1 MGKWGTNG
9 VKYDKKANGEIQTN
23 AKGEKQSAEIKE
35 MRTEYHKYCPKSK
48 SNNII
53 YCPKEII
60 KKKIKKDSAAASA
73 EEDSVHNINKGM
85 KLKKLNKRFE
95 RISDKKRKGK
105 KKKETKRKTQKKEK
119 KTKKGSKQKR
129 RENKKRGGKKGGG
142 KKEGGK
148 KGNGKK
154 RKGKKRKGKKRKG
167 KKE

>member
-23 AKGEKQSAEIKE
+23 AKGEKQSAEMEE

-105 KKKETKRKTQKKEK
+105 KKKETKRKTQKKDK
-119 KTKKGSKQKR
+119 KAKKKSRQKR
-129 RENKKRGGKKGGG
+129 RENKKGGGKKGDKKRKG
-142 KKEGGK
+142 KKK
-148 KGNGKK
+148 
-154 RKGKKRKGKKRKG
+154 KGKKRKGKKRKG

>member
-1 MGKWGTNG
+1 MTNGPTQGLTGVRGTNG

-60 KKKIKKDSAAASA
+60 KKKIKKD
-73 EEDSVHNINKGM
+73 INKGM
-85 KLKKLNKRFE
+85 KLKKLNKHFE

-105 KKKETKRKTQKKEK
+105 KKKETKRKTQKKDK
-119 KTKKGSKQKR
+119 KAKKKSRQKR
-129 RENKKRGGKKGGG
+129 RENKKGGGKKGD
-142 KKEGGK
+142 KKRK
-148 KGNGKK
+148 GKK

>member
-60 KKKIKKDSAAASA
+60 KKKIKKD
-73 EEDSVHNINKGM
+73 INKGM
-85 KLKKLNKRFE
+85 KLKKLNKHFE

-105 KKKETKRKTQKKEK
+105 KKKETKRKTQKKDK
-119 KTKKGSKQKR
+119 KAKKKSRQKR
-129 RENKKRGGKKGGG
+129 RENKKGGGKKGD
-142 KKEGGK
+142 KKRK
-148 KGNGKK
+148 GKK

-167 KKE
+167 KKRKSKKRKGKKE

>member
-1 MGKWGTNG
+1 MGDWDQAIN
-9 VKYDKKANGEIQTN
+9 YDKTANGKIKTN
-23 AKGEKQSAEIKE
+23 AKGEKQSAEMEE

-60 KKKIKKDSAAASA
+60 KKKIKKD
-73 EEDSVHNINKGM
+73 INKGM
-85 KLKKLNKRFE
+85 KLKKLNKHFE

-105 KKKETKRKTQKKEK
+105 KKKETKRKTQKKDK
-119 KTKKGSKQKR
+119 KAKKKSRQKR
-129 RENKKRGGKKGGG
+129 RENKKGGGKKGKGKKGKG
-142 KKEGGK
+142 KKEK
-148 KGNGKK
+148 GKK

>member
-1 MGKWGTNG
+1 MGDWMEAIN
-9 VKYDKKANGEIQTN
+9 YDKKANGKIQTN
-23 AKGEKQSAEIKE
+23 AKGEKQSAEMEE

-60 KKKIKKDSAAASA
+60 KKKIKKD
-73 EEDSVHNINKGM
+73 INKGM
-85 KLKKLNKRFE
+85 KLKKLNKHFE

-119 KTKKGSKQKR
+119 KTKKGRKQKR

-142 KKEGGK
+142 KK
-148 KGNGKK
+148 KGDKK
-154 RKGKKRKGKKRKG
+154 RKGKKRKGKKRKSKKRKG

>member
-1 MGKWGTNG
+1 MGDWMEAIN
-9 VKYDKKANGEIQTN
+9 YDKKANGKIQTN
-23 AKGEKQSAEIKE
+23 AKGEKQSAEMEE

-85 KLKKLNKRFE
+85 KLKKLNKHFE

-105 KKKETKRKTQKKEK
+105 KKKETKRKTQKKDK
-119 KTKKGSKQKR
+119 KAKKKSRQKR
-129 RENKKRGGKKGGG
+129 RENKKGGGKKGD
-142 KKEGGK
+142 
-148 KGNGKK
+148 KK

>member
-1 MGKWGTNG
+1 MGDWDQAIN
-9 VKYDKKANGEIQTN
+9 YDKTANGKIQTN
-23 AKGEKQSAEIKE
+23 AKGEKQSAEMEE

-60 KKKIKKDSAAASA
+60 KKKIKKD
-73 EEDSVHNINKGM
+73 IYKGM

-105 KKKETKRKTQKKEK
+105 KKKETKRKTQKKDK
-119 KTKKGSKQKR
+119 KAKKKSRQKR
-129 RENKKRGGKKGGG
+129 RENKKGGGKKGD
-142 KKEGGK
+142 KKRK
-148 KGNGKK
+148 GKK

>member
-1 MGKWGTNG
+1 MGEWMG
-9 VKYDKKANGEIQTN
+9 VMTN
-23 AKGEKQSAEIKE
+23 AQDKNQSAEMKE

-60 KKKIKKDSAAASA
+60 KKKIKND
-73 EEDSVHNINKGM
+73 IYKGM

-95 RISDKKRKGK
+95 RISDKKRKRK
-105 KKKETKRKTQKKEK
+105 KKTKKKTQKKEK

-142 KKEGGK
+142 K
-148 KGNGKK
+148 
-154 RKGKKRKGKKRKG
+154 RKGKKRKGKKRKSKKRKG

>member
-1 MGKWGTNG
+1 MGDWDQAIN
-9 VKYDKKANGEIQTN
+9 YDKTANGKIKTN
-23 AKGEKQSAEIKE
+23 AKGEKQSAEMEE

-60 KKKIKKDSAAASA
+60 KKKIKKD
-73 EEDSVHNINKGM
+73 IYKGM

-95 RISDKKRKGK
+95 RISDKKRKRK
-105 KKKETKRKTQKKEK
+105 KKKKKKTQKKEK

-142 KKEGGK
+142 KK
-148 KGNGKK
+148 KGDKK
-154 RKGKKRKGKKRKG
+154 RKGKKRKGNKRKG
-167 KKE
+167 KKTICFLGGVNMV

>member
-1 MGKWGTNG
+1 MGDWDQAIN
-9 VKYDKKANGEIQTN
+9 YDKTANGKIKTN
-23 AKGEKQSAEIKE
+23 AKGEKQSAEMEE

-60 KKKIKKDSAAASA
+60 KKKIKKD
-73 EEDSVHNINKGM
+73 INKGM
-85 KLKKLNKRFE
+85 KLKKLNKHFE

-142 KKEGGK
+142 KK
-148 KGNGKK
+148 KGDKK
-154 RKGKKRKGKKRKG
+154 RKGKKRKGKKRKSKKRKG

>member
-1 MGKWGTNG
+1 MGDWMEAIN
-9 VKYDKKANGEIQTN
+9 YDKKANGKIQTN
-23 AKGEKQSAEIKE
+23 AKGEKQSAEMEE

-85 KLKKLNKRFE
+85 KLKKLNKHFE

-105 KKKETKRKTQKKEK
+105 KKKETKRKTQKKDK
-119 KTKKGSKQKR
+119 KAKRGVEKR
-129 RENKKRGGKKGGG
+129 RENKKGGGKKGD
-142 KKEGGK
+142 KKRKGK
-148 KGNGKK
+148 KGKDKKGKGKK
-154 RKGKKRKGKKRKG
+154 RKGKKRKGKKR
-167 KKE
+167 

>member
-23 AKGEKQSAEIKE
+23 AKGEKQSAEMEE

-60 KKKIKKDSAAASA
+60 KKKIKKD
-73 EEDSVHNINKGM
+73 IYKGM

-105 KKKETKRKTQKKEK
+105 KKKETKRKTQKKDK
-119 KTKKGSKQKR
+119 KAKKKSRQKR
-129 RENKKRGGKKGGG
+129 RENKKG
-142 KKEGGK
+142 GGK
-148 KGNGKK
+148 KGNKKRKGKK

>member
-1 MGKWGTNG
+1 MGDWMEAIN
-9 VKYDKKANGEIQTN
+9 YDKKANGKIQTN
-23 AKGEKQSAEIKE
+23 AKGEKQSAEMEE

-95 RISDKKRKGK
+95 RISDKKRKRK
-105 KKKETKRKTQKKEK
+105 KKTKKKTQKKEK

-142 KKEGGK
+142 KK
-148 KGNGKK
+148 KGDKK
-154 RKGKKRKGKKRKG
+154 RKGKKRKGKKRKSKKRKG

>member
-1 MGKWGTNG
+1 MGDWMEAIN
-9 VKYDKKANGEIQTN
+9 YDKKANGKIQTN
-23 AKGEKQSAEIKE
+23 AKGEKQSAEMEE

-95 RISDKKRKGK
+95 RISDKKRKRK
-105 KKKETKRKTQKKEK
+105 KKTKKKTQKKEK

-129 RENKKRGGKKGGG
+129 RENKKRRGKKGGG

-148 KGNGKK
+148 K
-154 RKGKKRKGKKRKG
+154 
-167 KKE
+167 

>member
-1 MGKWGTNG
+1 MGDWMEAIN
-9 VKYDKKANGEIQTN
+9 YDKKANGKIQTN
-23 AKGEKQSAEIKE
+23 AKGEKQSAEMEE

-60 KKKIKKDSAAASA
+60 KKKIKKD
-73 EEDSVHNINKGM
+73 INKGM
-85 KLKKLNKRFE
+85 KLKKLNKHFE

-105 KKKETKRKTQKKEK
+105 KKKETKRKTQKKDK
-119 KTKKGSKQKR
+119 KAKKKSRQKR
-129 RENKKRGGKKGGG
+129 RENKKGGGKKGD
-142 KKEGGK
+142 KKRK
-148 KGNGKK
+148 GKK

>member
-1 MGKWGTNG
+1 MGEWMG
-9 VKYDKKANGEIQTN
+9 VMTN
-23 AKGEKQSAEIKE
+23 AQDKNQSAEMKE

-95 RISDKKRKGK
+95 RISDKKRKRK
-105 KKKETKRKTQKKEK
+105 KKTKKKTQKKEK

-142 KKEGGK
+142 KK
-148 KGNGKK
+148 KGD
-154 RKGKKRKGKKRKG
+154 KKRKGKKRKG

>member
-85 KLKKLNKRFE
+85 KLKKLNKHFE

-105 KKKETKRKTQKKEK
+105 KKKETKRKTQKKDK
-119 KTKKGSKQKR
+119 KAKKKSRQKR
-129 RENKKRGGKKGGG
+129 RENKKGGGKKGD
-142 KKEGGK
+142 
-148 KGNGKK
+148 KK

>member
-23 AKGEKQSAEIKE
+23 AKGEKQSAEMEE

-105 KKKETKRKTQKKEK
+105 KKEKTKRKTQKKDK
-119 KTKKGSKQKR
+119 KAKKKSRQKR
-129 RENKKRGGKKGGG
+129 RENKKGGGKKGD
-142 KKEGGK
+142 KKRK
-148 KGNGKK
+148 GKK

>member
-23 AKGEKQSAEIKE
+23 AKGEKQSAEMEE

-60 KKKIKKDSAAASA
+60 KKKIKKD
-73 EEDSVHNINKGM
+73 INKGM

-119 KTKKGSKQKR
+119 KTKKGRKQKR

-142 KKEGGK
+142 KK
-148 KGNGKK
+148 KGDKK
-154 RKGKKRKGKKRKG
+154 RKGKKRKGKKRKSKKRKG
-167 KKE
+167 KKEQETKEEE

>member
-60 KKKIKKDSAAASA
+60 KKKIKKD
-73 EEDSVHNINKGM
+73 INKGM
-85 KLKKLNKRFE
+85 KLKKLNKHFE

-105 KKKETKRKTQKKEK
+105 KKKETKRKTQKKDK
-119 KTKKGSKQKR
+119 KAKKKSRQKR
-129 RENKKRGGKKGGG
+129 RENKKGGGKKGD
-142 KKEGGK
+142 KKRK
-148 KGNGKK
+148 GKK

>member
-23 AKGEKQSAEIKE
+23 AKGEKQSAEMEE

-105 KKKETKRKTQKKEK
+105 KKEKTKRKTQKKDK
-119 KTKKGSKQKR
+119 KAKKKSRQKR
-129 RENKKRGGKKGGG
+129 RENKKGGGKKGD
-142 KKEGGK
+142 
-148 KGNGKK
+148 KK
-154 RKGKKRKGKKRKG
+154 RKGKKRKGKKRKDKKRKG

>member
-1 MGKWGTNG
+1 MGDWMEAIN
-9 VKYDKKANGEIQTN
+9 YDKKANGKIQTN
-23 AKGEKQSAEIKE
+23 AKGEKQSAEMEE

-60 KKKIKKDSAAASA
+60 KKKIKKD
-73 EEDSVHNINKGM
+73 IYKGM

-105 KKKETKRKTQKKEK
+105 KKKETKRKTQKKDK
-119 KTKKGSKQKR
+119 KAKKKSRQKR
-129 RENKKRGGKKGGG
+129 RENKKGGGKKGD
-142 KKEGGK
+142 
-148 KGNGKK
+148 KK
-154 RKGKKRKGKKRKG
+154 RKGKKRKGKKRNGKKRKG

>member
-23 AKGEKQSAEIKE
+23 AKGEKQSAEMEE

-60 KKKIKKDSAAASA
+60 KKKIKKD
-73 EEDSVHNINKGM
+73 IYKGM

-95 RISDKKRKGK
+95 RISDKKRKRK
-105 KKKETKRKTQKKEK
+105 KKKETKRKTQKK
-119 KTKKGSKQKR
+119 G
-129 RENKKRGGKKGGG
+129 
-142 KKEGGK
+142 
-148 KGNGKK
+148 
-154 RKGKKRKGKKRKG
+154 
-167 KKE
+167 

>member
-1 MGKWGTNG
+1 MGEWMG
-9 VKYDKKANGEIQTN
+9 VMTN
-23 AKGEKQSAEIKE
+23 AQDKNQSAEMKE

-60 KKKIKKDSAAASA
+60 KKKIKKD
-73 EEDSVHNINKGM
+73 INKGM
-85 KLKKLNKRFE
+85 KLKKLNKHFE

-105 KKKETKRKTQKKEK
+105 KKKETKRKTQKKDK
-119 KTKKGSKQKR
+119 KAKKKSRQKR
-129 RENKKRGGKKGGG
+129 RENKKGGGKKGD
-142 KKEGGK
+142 KKRK
-148 KGNGKK
+148 GKK

>member
-1 MGKWGTNG
+1 MGDWMEAIN
-9 VKYDKKANGEIQTN
+9 YDKKANGKIQTN
-23 AKGEKQSAEIKE
+23 AKGEKQSAEMEE

-95 RISDKKRKGK
+95 RISDKKRKRK
-105 KKKETKRKTQKKEK
+105 KKTKKKTQKKEK

-142 KKEGGK
+142 KK
-148 KGNGKK
+148 KGD
-154 RKGKKRKGKKRKG
+154 KKRKGKKRKG